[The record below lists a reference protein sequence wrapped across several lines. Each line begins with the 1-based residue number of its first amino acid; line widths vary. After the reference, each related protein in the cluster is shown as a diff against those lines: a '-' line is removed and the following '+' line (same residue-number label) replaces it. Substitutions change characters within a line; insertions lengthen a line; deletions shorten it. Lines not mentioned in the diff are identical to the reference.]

1 MKRKNRMNKLLI
13 IFLFVS
19 LAIVLI
25 PIFWAIVIAFD
36 RSVTTEIP
44 NPPRFWPLT
53 LSLFNFKYAFT
64 ALPLL
69 RYFLNTLFVT
79 ISNTS
84 ISVFFAMTCGYAF
97 SKGNFMFKKTLFL
110 VMIAVMMIPF
120 EARMIPLFMQ
130 FKNWKMLNT
139 YWPLILGGFA
149 YSYGMFLAK
158 QSIDE
163 IPESLRESAF
173 IDGANEW
180 RVFFQI
186 ILPLS
191 KPIIAT
197 LFILQSIVNWNNF
210 LWPLIVIG
218 KRDMQLLAVGISLF
232 NTSDAARYVGPV
244 MAVAIMA
251 ALPILIVF
259 FIFQRQIVESMA
271 FVGIKQ

>member
-1 MKRKNRMNKLLI
+1 MKRKKIINKSITILLF
-13 IFLFVS
+13 IF

-25 PIFWAIVIAFD
+25 PIFWALVIAFD

-53 LSLFNFKYAFT
+53 PSFFNFKYAFT

-79 ISNTS
+79 LSNTS
-84 ISVFFAMTCGYAF
+84 ISVFFALTCGYAF
-97 SKGNFMFKKTLFL
+97 SKGRFMFRKTLFL
-110 VMIAVMMIPF
+110 MMIAVMMIPF
-120 EARMIPLFMQ
+120 EARMIPLFLQ
-130 FKNWKMLNT
+130 FRNWKMLNT

-158 QSIDE
+158 QSIDG

-173 IDGANEW
+173 IDGASEW

-191 KPIIAT
+191 GPIVAT

-251 ALPILIVF
+251 ALPMLTVF
-259 FIFQRQIVESMA
+259 FIFQQRIVESMA
-271 FVGIKQ
+271 FSGIKQ